1 MTKRSAPDPTIVP
14 AVQRQPAEGLGP
26 RAQSTILRIVE
37 ATRNVFLIRGY
48 SGTTIDEIA
57 RLASVSRAS
66 IYTYFPSKRELL
78 LAVGEQSAKDTAGSI
93 ARLADIGATRVGLRQ
108 WVDEYFD
115 LLDYYGSFI
124 FAWTQAANEDDE
136 IYTAGRKRHLR
147 LTKMFGRALCGTADY
162 QCDDQ
167 TLFGLVTMS
176 MLERSWAYGQLY
188 EEGIDMD
195 VLKSE
200 LTEALWNSVHPVVES
215 STKPLAARIAKRA
228 K

>member
-1 MTKRSAPDPTIVP
+1 MSKRISPDPNIVP

-78 LAVGEQSAKDTAGSI
+78 LAVGEQSAKDTTASI
-93 ARLADIGATRVGLRQ
+93 VRLAELAETKVGLRT

-136 IYTAGRKRHLR
+136 IYTAGRKRHLK
-147 LTKMFGRALCGTADY
+147 LTKQFGKVLSASADSP
-162 QCDDQ
+162 CDDP
-167 TLFGLVTMS
+167 TIFGLVTMS
-176 MLERSWAYGQLY
+176 MLERAWSYAQLY
-188 EEGIDMD
+188 EEGIDLESIK
-195 VLKSE
+195 VE
-200 LTEALWNSVHPVVES
+200 LTNTLWNSVRPAS
-215 STKPLAARIAKRA
+215 NKRA
-228 K
+228 